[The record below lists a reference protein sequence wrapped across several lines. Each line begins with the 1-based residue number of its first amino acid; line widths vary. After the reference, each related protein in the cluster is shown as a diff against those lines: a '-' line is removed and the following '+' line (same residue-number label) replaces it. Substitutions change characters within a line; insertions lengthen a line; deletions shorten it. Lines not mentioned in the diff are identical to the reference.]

1 MEDMYQMET
10 EEIIKITNSK
20 IDGLSEREAKERLKN
35 NGLNKLPTKKEDS
48 VITMFLKELKSPII
62 YILLITTIL
71 SFVIGE
77 IIDGIF
83 ILIVILADAIL
94 GTFQEWKAEKNS
106 LALQNLIKVE
116 TRVIRSGKEKLID
129 SEKLVVG
136 DIVLLSP
143 GDKVSADLR
152 LIESSNLTIDE
163 AILTGESIASN
174 KNCLVIKDKRSISD
188 MDNMAFAGTSV
199 LTGRAKAT
207 VVKTGINTEIGKI
220 ADKVLTTDD
229 TKSTLIIKT
238 EKLTKQL
245 GIFVSIV
252 AVLLT
257 LILYMKNYAPK
268 EIFFSVIALSV
279 SAIPEGLSMAITL
292 ALSIASSRMAK
303 KNVIVK
309 KLNSVESLGSC
320 TVIASDKTGT
330 LTLNEQTAKKI
341 LLPNGDSFE
350 ISGIGYNGE
359 GSINVNKK
367 NQDQVFDLIKMG
379 AINNEASLIKKNDTW
394 ESYGDSIDIAFL
406 SLAYKANIKYMD
418 IQKLSEI
425 PYESENQYSAISFK
439 ENDETYY
446 TVKGSLEK
454 VLSFC
459 NKVQIGT
466 VTEKIDVDVIKQQNE
481 FLAREGYRV
490 IAIAKGKK
498 KGEKIENLTFLG
510 LVGFIDPIRE
520 EVIGAIK
527 KCNKSGIKTVM
538 ITGDHPLTAYAI
550 SKELKLVNSFDEVT
564 NGEELEKYFNMGI
577 EKFDEFIK
585 TKRVFTRVTPMQKL
599 EIVESYKRQNEY
611 VAVTGDGVND
621 APALKSA
628 NIGIAM
634 GSGTDVAKETS
645 SMIITD
651 DNFSSIVA
659 GIEEGRNA
667 YNNIRKV
674 IYLLFSCGIAEVLF
688 FTLSIIFN
696 LPLPLLAIQLLW
708 LNLVTDGIQDAA
720 LSFEREIDG
729 IMDEHPRKTNE
740 NIFNKLLIEEV
751 LLSGIFIGIIV
762 FIFWRYLI
770 VDKGVDIN
778 IARSY
783 ILILMVFMQNMH
795 TFNCRSE
802 KKSLFKLSFKNNPLI
817 IVGVILTIL
826 VQMIVI
832 EIPFTSDILKVHSLP
847 IKDVLLTFVLAMP
860 ILIVMEIF
868 KLINQ
873 KKLKSR

>member
-1 MEDMYQMET
+1 MENLYQIDI
-10 EEIIKITNSK
+10 EEVIKIMNSK

-35 NGLNKLPTKKEDS
+35 NGLNKLPTKKEDNI
-48 VITMFLKELKSPII
+48 ITIFLKELKSPII

-152 LIESSNLTIDE
+152 IIESSNLTIDE

-174 KNCLVIKDKRSISD
+174 KNCLVIKDKKSISD

-199 LTGRAKAT
+199 LTGRAKAI

-220 ADKVLTTDD
+220 ADKVLTADD

-379 AINNEASLIKKNDTW
+379 AINNEASLIKKNNAW

-406 SLAYKANIKYMD
+406 SLAYKADIKYMD

-490 IAIAKGKK
+490 IAIAKGRK
-498 KGEKIENLTFLG
+498 KGETIENLTFLG
-510 LVGFIDPIRE
+510 LVGFIDPIRK
-520 EVIGAIK
+520 EVVEAIK

-770 VDKGVDIN
+770 VNKGIDIN

-802 KKSLFKLSFKNNPLI
+802 KTSIFKLSFKNNPLI

-832 EIPFTSDILKVHSLP
+832 EIPFTSEILKVHSLP